1 MERLWAVERPMTV
14 REVLDGLNTDSA
26 RDRRLAYTTVL
37 TVMDNLY
44 RKGMLS
50 RQLVGRAHQFTAVRS
65 RDEHAAD
72 LIAALLSGAE
82 DRTAPL
88 LRFVE
93 RLTPAEV
100 LRLRKALDT
109 AAATRRAPGPQDRE
123 RGTGGTG
130 GD

>member
-1 MERLWAVERPMTV
+1 MERLWAADRPMTV
-14 REVLDGLNTDSA
+14 REVLDRLNADPG
-26 RDRRLAYTTVL
+26 RDRHLAYTTVL

-44 RKGMLS
+44 RKGLLS
-50 RQLVGRAHQFTAVRS
+50 RELEGRAHQFTAVRS
-65 RDEHAAD
+65 RDDYAAD

-100 LRLRKALDT
+100 RRLRKALDT
-109 AAATRRAPGPQDRE
+109 APPTRRTSGPKDRK
-123 RGTGGTG
+123 RGTGG
-130 GD
+130 D

>member
-1 MERLWAVERPMTV
+1 MERLWAADRPMTV
-14 REVLDGLNTDSA
+14 RAVLDRLNADPE
-26 RDRRLAYTTVL
+26 RDRHLAYTTVL

-72 LIAALLSGAE
+72 VIAALLSGAE

-100 LRLRKALDT
+100 QRLRQALDIAT
-109 AAATRRAPGPQDRE
+109 APRRTSGPKGRK
-123 RGTGGTG
+123 RGTGG
-130 GD
+130 D